1 MRTQISTK
9 YEGDNAIVIN
19 VYIKTKFSQIG
30 KVIQNQT
37 NENYNTLMLRLRH
50 KNTFNNHK
58 DEMKKSKKGKQMKCV
73 CYQCVRKKRT
83 TNLSQK

>member
-1 MRTQISTK
+1 MVCNEVRSRKGAQFSQCINSAKSLTRTRRVRGYQFQRTQISTK

-37 NENYNTLMLRLRH
+37 NENYNSLMLR
-50 KNTFNNHK
+50 
-58 DEMKKSKKGKQMKCV
+58 
-73 CYQCVRKKRT
+73 
-83 TNLSQK
+83 

>member
-30 KVIQNQT
+30 KAIQNLT
-37 NENYNTLMLRLRH
+37 NENYDTLMLRLRH
-50 KNTFNNHK
+50 KH
-58 DEMKKSKKGKQMKCV
+58 
-73 CYQCVRKKRT
+73 
-83 TNLSQK
+83 